1 MVDRCDDIPRT
12 FLGLFMEGWIPQL
25 FLDCHLIC
33 QNPERIRILIVLMAA
48 MGMSNLPE
56 LAIKHLKGH

>member
-1 MVDRCDDIPRT
+1 
-12 FLGLFMEGWIPQL
+12 MEGWIPQL

-48 MGMSNLPE
+48 MGMSNLLE

>member
-1 MVDRCDDIPRT
+1 
-12 FLGLFMEGWIPQL
+12 MEGWIPQL
-25 FLDCHLIC
+25 FLDCHLIG